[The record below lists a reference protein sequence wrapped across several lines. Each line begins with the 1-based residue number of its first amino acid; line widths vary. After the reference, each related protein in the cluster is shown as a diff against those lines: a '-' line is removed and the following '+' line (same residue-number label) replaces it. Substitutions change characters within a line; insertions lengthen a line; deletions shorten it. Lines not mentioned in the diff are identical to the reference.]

1 MDKAQKNN
9 EILELQEKLKDAQY
23 FYICDS
29 STLSVEKINNFR
41 SLCFKKGIEF
51 RVAKNTLIRKAME
64 KIGGQFEDLY
74 PILHGPT
81 GIMFS
86 TESSTPAKLLKEFR
100 VKNDKPVLK
109 GAYIDSD
116 VFIGDDQIAVL
127 ASLKSKN
134 ELIGDV
140 IGLLQSPMQSVI
152 GGLQAGG
159 GQKIAALLKTIEEKA
174 N

>member
-1 MDKAQKNN
+1 MDKAQKNS
-9 EILELQEKLKDAQY
+9 EILELQSKLKDAQY

-29 STLSVEKINNFR
+29 STLSVEKINDFR
-41 SLCFKKGIEF
+41 RLCFKKGIEY
-51 RVAKNTLIRKAME
+51 RVAKNTLIKKALE
-64 KIGGQFEDLY
+64 NVGGQYEQLY

-100 VKNDKPVLK
+100 VKNDKPTLK

-140 IGLLQSPMQSVI
+140 IGLLQSPMQSVL
-152 GGLQAGG
+152 GGLQAAG
-159 GQKIAALLKTIEEKA
+159 GQKIAGLLKTIEEKA
-174 N
+174 K